1 MGKTLNLGRY
11 LALLIHT
18 SFLHLPKPTY
28 LCKEKHVL
36 SQNHLL
42 FFRSEKQ
49 LTLPTSSNYAN
60 PEHYNNYVVWSK
72 KVFHLKFFYQ
82 IFISHFCVSY
92 SNNVMS
98 FHLISYTS
106 KTVYTS
112 RISRMIFEINRQSIK
127 SSDIQIIV

>member
-36 SQNHLL
+36 NQNRLL
-42 FFRSEKQ
+42 FLSEKQ

-72 KVFHLKFFYQ
+72 QVIHLEFFYQ

-98 FHLISYTS
+98 FHLISHTS
-106 KTVYTS
+106 KLFLTHTLFY
-112 RISRMIFEINRQSIK
+112 RLHLKNN
-127 SSDIQIIV
+127 